1 MKSYLR
7 LFVFIGSLIYS
18 YSTQADL
25 FRSTL
30 FSLNTIYLDRD
41 YVDNGVKSQSKATD
55 TDLRLMRI
63 EKYWSYGAIYAL
75 SSSDASDSN
84 RSSMGLSIGYY
95 SEKDFYLNYH
105 HFISS
110 KYSFG
115 GNSEY
120 SKGGGYE
127 FDVGFLSK
135 VTSSF
140 YVGIVMAIKNFNYT
154 QLNAAGVTS
163 ATSASH
169 KEVIPM
175 FTFAVNLM

>member
-1 MKSYLR
+1 MKSIIII
-7 LFVFIGSLIYS
+7 IGSLIVNVAV
-18 YSTQADL
+18 ADM

-41 YVDNGVKSQSKATD
+41 YDNNGIKSQSKATD

-63 EKYWSYGAIYAL
+63 EKNWSYGGIYSL
-75 SSSDASDSN
+75 SSSDASDSS
-84 RSSMGLSIGYY
+84 RTSIGLSAGYY
-95 SEKDFYLNYH
+95 SEKDFYLNLHY
-105 HFISS
+105 FLSS

-115 GNSEY
+115 GAEY

-140 YVGIVMAIKNFNYT
+140 YVGILMAIKNFSYSEVT
-154 QLNAAGVTS
+154 VGGVTS
-163 ATSASH
+163 STTATH
-169 KEVIPM
+169 KEVVPM
-175 FTFAVNLM
+175 FTFAINLM